1 MRNQSRAARRL
12 VLLGVAAL
20 SAVALAACAP
30 AGPAT
35 DDGTGAPTAELPRS
49 IEIVVPGDPGG
60 GGDVLARQLAKSAE
74 ELTGTRIIV
83 VNKPGAGG
91 QTALQYCATQP
102 ADGGC
107 VVHVSRSVITLNP
120 YISDARYTYKD
131 VSGVFR
137 VQIDP
142 TYIAVAAN
150 SPFKTIDDL
159 IKAAKAD
166 DGNLKIVSGAVGSV
180 EYVLVKQLEATAGFT
195 SSYIPY
201 EGGST
206 VGLDLAGGHSEV
218 GIINAS
224 DNLDLI
230 KSGQIR
236 LLAVARP
243 ERTDIF
249 PDVPTL
255 VESGYDVGDLDQWR
269 GFVVSKDVPA
279 DVINAL
285 DDIFKQAIE
294 TDDFKAYQEASGLL
308 PGYLDQ
314 GDFNAMMEE
323 QSAAA
328 QDLFKELGVGQ

>member
-1 MRNQSRAARRL
+1 MRNHNRAARRL
-12 VLLGVAAL
+12 VLLGVASLATI
-20 SAVALAACAP
+20 ALAACAP
-30 AGPAT
+30 ATTGGGGAT
-35 DDGTGAPTAELPRS
+35 DDPAAALPRS

-74 ELTGTRIIV
+74 EITGTRIIV

-91 QTALQYCATQP
+91 QTALQYCASQP
-102 ADGGC
+102 ADGSC

-120 YISDARYTYKD
+120 YISESRYTYED
-131 VSGVFR
+131 VRGVFR

-142 TYIAVAAN
+142 TYIAVGKD
-150 SPFKTIDDL
+150 SPYKTIDDL
-159 IKAAKAD
+159 VKAAKKSEGA
-166 DGNLKIVSGAVGSV
+166 LTIVSGAVGSV
-180 EYVLVKQLEATAGFT
+180 EYVLVKQLEQAAGFT
-195 SSYIPY
+195 SSYVPY

-230 KSGQIR
+230 NSGQVR

-255 VESGYDVGDLDQWR
+255 AESGYDVGDLDQWR
-269 GFVVSKDVPA
+269 GFVVPKDTPQ
-279 DVINAL
+279 DVIDAL
-285 DDIFKQAIE
+285 DTLFTKAID

-308 PGYLDQ
+308 PGVLDQ
-314 GDFNAMMEE
+314 KEFNAMMKD

-328 QDLFKELGVGQ
+328 QALFKQLGVGQ

>member
-1 MRNQSRAARRL
+1 MRNHTRAARRL
-12 VLLGVAAL
+12 VLLGVASLAT
-20 SAVALAACAP
+20 VALAACAP
-30 AGPAT
+30 ATTGGGAT
-35 DDGTGAPTAELPRS
+35 ESPSVLPRS
-49 IEIVVPGDPGG
+49 IELVVPGDPGG

-74 ELTGTRIIV
+74 AITGSRIIV

-91 QTALQYCATQP
+91 QTALQYCVSQP
-102 ADGGC
+102 ADGSC

-120 YISDARYTYKD
+120 YISESRYTYQD
-131 VSGVFR
+131 VQGVFR

-142 TYIAVAAN
+142 TYIAVGKD
-150 SPFKTIDDL
+150 SPYKTIDDL
-159 IKAAKAD
+159 ITAAKKG
-166 DGNLKIVSGAVGSV
+166 DGALTIVSGAVGSV
-180 EYVLVKQLEATAGFT
+180 EYVLVKQLEQAAGFT
-195 SSYIPY
+195 SSYVPY

-230 KSGQIR
+230 TSGQVR

-255 VESGYDVGDLDQWR
+255 AESGYDVGDLDQWR
-269 GFVVSKDVPA
+269 GFVVPKDVPS
-279 DVINAL
+279 DVVDTLHAL
-285 DDIFKQAIE
+285 FTEAIG
-294 TDDFKAYQEASGLL
+294 TDDFKAYQKASGLL
-308 PGYLDQ
+308 PGVLDQ
-314 GDFNAMMEE
+314 AEFNAMMKE

-328 QDLFKELGVGQ
+328 QTLFKKLGVGQ

>member
-1 MRNQSRAARRL
+1 MRNHNRAARRL
-12 VLLGVAAL
+12 VLLGVASLAT
-20 SAVALAACAP
+20 VALAACAP
-30 AGPAT
+30 ATTSGGGDEAT
-35 DDGTGAPTAELPRS
+35 SLPRS

-60 GGDVLARQLAKSAE
+60 GGDVLARQLAKSAGE
-74 ELTGTRIIV
+74 IAGTRIIV

-91 QTALQYCATQP
+91 QTALQYCASQP
-102 ADGGC
+102 ADGSC

-120 YISDARYTYKD
+120 YISESRYTYED
-131 VSGVFR
+131 VQGVFR

-142 TYIAVAAN
+142 TYVAVGKD
-150 SPFKTIDDL
+150 SPYKTIDDL
-159 IKAAKAD
+159 VTAAKKG
-166 DGNLKIVSGAVGSV
+166 DGALTIVSGAVGSV
-180 EYVLVKQLEATAGFT
+180 EYVLVKQLEQAAGFT
-195 SSYIPY
+195 ASYGPY

-230 KSGQIR
+230 KSGQVR

-255 VESGYDVGDLDQWR
+255 AESGYDVGDLDQWR
-269 GFVVSKDVPA
+269 GFVVPKDTPQ
-279 DVINAL
+279 DVIDAL
-285 DDIFKQAIE
+285 DTLFTKAID
-294 TDDFKAYQEASGLL
+294 TDDFKAYQDASGLL
-308 PGYLDQ
+308 PGVLDQ
-314 GDFNAMMEE
+314 ADFDAMMKD

-328 QDLFKELGVGQ
+328 QALFKQLGVGQ